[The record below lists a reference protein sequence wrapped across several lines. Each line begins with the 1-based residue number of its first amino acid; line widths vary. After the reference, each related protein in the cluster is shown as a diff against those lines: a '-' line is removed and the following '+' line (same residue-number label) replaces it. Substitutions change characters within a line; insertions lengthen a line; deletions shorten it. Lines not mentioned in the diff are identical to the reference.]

1 MTARRIFG
9 VETEYGITCAPPAG
23 RGAGARGA
31 GPAPGGSDNGGS
43 GSGNGGS
50 RNGTGGDDAVPPAV
64 VTADDAAR
72 YLFRKVVQWGRSS
85 NVFLRNGAR
94 LYLDVG
100 SHPEYATAECDDVR
114 QLVANDRAGE
124 AILDEMT
131 EDANALLAEEGVPGT
146 IHLFKNNVDSAG
158 NSFGCHENYLVR
170 RRRDFQ
176 AMGEA
181 LVPFFITRQ
190 ILTGAG
196 HIRARAGG
204 GASYAFSQRAD
215 QMWDAMSS
223 ATTRSRPIINTRDEP
238 HADADLYR
246 RMHVIVG
253 DSSVA
258 ETTTMLKVGMTD
270 LLLGM
275 LEDGVRVRDLALA
288 EPMRAI
294 REISHD
300 MTATSPVELASG
312 RRMSAL
318 QLQEEF
324 LARVTAYLDS
334 TGQTADLT
342 DVQRRVLE
350 LWERGLRALRE
361 QDPSLVDTELDWAIK
376 ARLLDRYR
384 AKHTLGLDDP
394 RVARLSLAYHDI
406 SPQRGLATTLA
417 RRGLMARLTTDEEV
431 ADAVANP
438 PASTRARLRGE
449 FVAAAQEKRRDIT
462 VDWVHLKIND
472 AAQRTVVLKDP
483 FSPVDERVDALLA
496 ALRV

>member
-1 MTARRIFG
+1 M
-9 VETEYGITCAPPAG
+9 
-23 RGAGARGA
+23 
-31 GPAPGGSDNGGS
+31 
-43 GSGNGGS
+43 
-50 RNGTGGDDAVPPAV
+50 
-64 VTADDAAR
+64 
-72 YLFRKVVQWGRSS
+72 
-85 NVFLRNGAR
+85 
-94 LYLDVG
+94 
-100 SHPEYATAECDDVR
+100 R

-124 AILDEMT
+124 VILDRMVDE
-131 EDANALLAEEGVPGT
+131 ANVLLEQEGVPGT
-146 IHLFKNNVDSAG
+146 IHLFKNNLDSAG

-176 AMGEA
+176 AMGDA

-196 HIRARAGG
+196 HIRPRAGG
-204 GASYAFSQRAD
+204 GATYAFSQRAD

-238 HADADLYR
+238 HGDADLYR

-300 MTATSPVELASG
+300 TTATVPVELASG

-318 QLQEEF
+318 AIQEEF
-324 LARVTAYLDS
+324 LTRVTGYLDAE
-334 TGQTADLT
+334 GLTAELT

-361 QDPSLVDTELDWAIK
+361 QDPTPGGHRAGLGDQGPAPRALPRPAHPRPGRPARGASLP
-376 ARLLDRYR
+376 
-384 AKHTLGLDDP
+384 GLPRHLADP
-394 RVARLSLAYHDI
+394 RAGHQ
-406 SPQRGLATTLA
+406 P
-417 RRGLMARLTTDEEV
+417 RRGAASWR
-431 ADAVANP
+431 ASP
-438 PASTRARLRGE
+438 PTRRSRPPSTPRRPPPGRGCAGSSSPAPRS
-449 FVAAAQEKRRDIT
+449 AAAT
-462 VDWVHLKIND
+462 
-472 AAQRTVVLKDP
+472 
-483 FSPVDERVDALLA
+483 SPWTGCT
-496 ALRV
+496 

>member
-1 MTARRIFG
+1 MTVRRIFG
-9 VETEYGITCAPPAG
+9 VETEYGITCAAP
-23 RGAGARGA
+23 
-31 GPAPGGSDNGGS
+31 PGGDP
-43 GSGNGGS
+43 
-50 RNGTGGDDAVPPAV
+50 GTV

-100 SHPEYATAECDDVR
+100 SHPEYATAECDDVH
-114 QLVANDRAGE
+114 QLVVNDRAGE
-124 AILDEMT
+124 VILDQMV
-131 EDANALLAEEGVPGT
+131 EDANVLLAAEGVPGT

-176 AMGEA
+176 AMGDA

-204 GASYAFSQRAD
+204 GATYAFSQRAD

-238 HADADLYR
+238 HGDADLYR
-246 RMHVIVG
+246 RLHVIVG

-300 MTATSPVELASG
+300 TTATVPVELATG

-318 QLQEEF
+318 NIQEEF
-324 LARVTAYLDS
+324 LGRVSDYLDAR
-334 TGQTADLT
+334 GHAEGLT

-361 QDPSLVDTELDWAIK
+361 DDPSLVDTELDWAIK
-376 ARLLDRYR
+376 ARLLERYR
-384 AKHTLGLDDP
+384 SRHTLALDDP

-406 SPQRGLATTLA
+406 SPTRGLATTLA
-417 RRGLMARLTTDEEV
+417 RRGLMARITTDEEV
-431 ADAVANP
+431 AAAVTEP
-438 PASTRARLRGE
+438 PRTTRAKLRGD
-449 FVAAAQEKRRDIT
+449 FVARAQERRRDVT

-472 AAQRTVVLKDP
+472 AVQRTVVLKDP
-483 FSPVDERVDALLA
+483 FAPVDERVDALMA
-496 ALRV
+496 ALQV

>member
-9 VETEYGITCAPPAG
+9 VETEYGITCAP
-23 RGAGARGA
+23 
-31 GPAPGGSDNGGS
+31 APGAAA
-43 GSGNGGS
+43 
-50 RNGTGGDDAVPPAV
+50 TPPL
-64 VTADDAAR
+64 TADDAAR

-100 SHPEYATAECDDVR
+100 SHPEYATAECDDVH
-114 QLVANDRAGE
+114 QLVVNDRAGE
-124 AILDEMT
+124 VILNRMS
-131 EDANALLAEEGVPGT
+131 EDANAVLAQEGVPGT
-146 IHLFKNNVDSAG
+146 VHLFKNNVDSAG

-196 HIRARAGG
+196 HIRPRAGG

-238 HADADLYR
+238 HGDADLYR

-270 LLLGM
+270 LLLAM
-275 LEDGVRVRDLALA
+275 LEDGVKVRDLALA

-300 MTATSPVELASG
+300 TTATVPVELASG

-318 QLQEEF
+318 DIQEDF
-324 LARVTAYLDS
+324 LARVTGYLDAEGLTETL
-334 TGQTADLT
+334 TG
-342 DVQRRVLE
+342 VQRRVLE
-350 LWERGLRALRE
+350 LWERGLRALRAG
-361 QDPSLVDTELDWAIK
+361 DPSLVDTELDWAIK
-376 ARLLDRYR
+376 GRLLERYR
-384 AKHTLGLDDP
+384 ARHTLALDDP

-406 SPQRGLATTLA
+406 SPAHGLAASLTA
-417 RRGLMARLTTDEEV
+417 RGLMARITTDEEV
-431 ADAVANP
+431 AAAVDRP
-438 PASTRARLRGE
+438 PATTRAWLRGN
-449 FVAAAQEKRRDIT
+449 FVASAQERRRDVT

-483 FSPVDERVDALLA
+483 FSPVDERVDTLMA
-496 ALRV
+496 ALRA

>member
-9 VETEYGITCAPPAG
+9 VETEYGITCAQPAPAQ
-23 RGAGARGA
+23 GAGT
-31 GPAPGGSDNGGS
+31 
-43 GSGNGGS
+43 
-50 RNGTGGDDAVPPAV
+50 TGVS
-64 VTADDAAR
+64 ADDAAR
-72 YLFRKVVQWGRSS
+72 YLFRKVVAWGRSS

-100 SHPEYATAECDDVR
+100 SHPEYATAECDDFH
-114 QLVANDRAGE
+114 QLVVNDRAGE
-124 AILDEMT
+124 RILDRMV
-131 EDANALLAEEGVPGT
+131 EDANALLADEGVAGT

-176 AMGEA
+176 AMGQA
-181 LVPFFITRQ
+181 LIPFFITRQ

-196 HIRARAGG
+196 HLRPRAGG

-215 QMWDAMSS
+215 QTWDAMSS

-238 HADADLYR
+238 HGDADLYR

-275 LEDGVRVRDLALA
+275 LEDGVKLRDLALA

-300 MTATSPVELASG
+300 TTATVPVELSTG

-318 QLQEEF
+318 DIQEEF
-324 LARVTAYLDS
+324 LARVTGYLDA
-334 TGQTADLT
+334 GGFTAELT
-342 DVQRRVLE
+342 EVQRRVLE
-350 LWERGLRALRE
+350 LWERGLLALRTA
-361 QDPSLVDTELDWAIK
+361 DRTLVDTELDWAIK
-376 ARLLDRYR
+376 ATLIERYR
-384 AKHTLGLDDP
+384 SKHNLGLDDP

-406 SPQRGLATTLA
+406 SPARGLATTLA
-417 RRGLMARLTTDEEV
+417 RRGLMARITTDEEV
-431 ADAVANP
+431 AAAVDTP
-438 PASTRARLRGE
+438 PATTRAKLRGE
-449 FVAAAQEKRRDIT
+449 FVATAQDRRRDIT

-483 FSPVDERVDALLA
+483 FAPVDARVDALMA
-496 ALRV
+496 ALQN

>member
-9 VETEYGITCAPPAG
+9 IETEYGITCAPPAG
-23 RGAGARGA
+23 RGAAVEAAGADAADGEGA
-31 GPAPGGSDNGGS
+31 P
-43 GSGNGGS
+43 
-50 RNGTGGDDAVPPAV
+50 RVI
-64 VTADDAAR
+64 TADDAAR

-100 SHPEYATAECDDVR
+100 SHPEYATAECDDVH
-114 QLVANDRAGE
+114 QLVVNDRAGE
-124 AILDEMT
+124 SILDEMT
-131 EDANALLAEEGVPGT
+131 EDANELLAEEGVPGT
-146 IHLFKNNVDSAG
+146 IHLFKNNVDSFG

-176 AMGEA
+176 AMGDA

-196 HIRARAGG
+196 HIRPRAAG

-270 LLLGM
+270 LLLAM
-275 LEDGVRVRDLALA
+275 LEDGVRLRDLAMA

-300 MTATSPVELASG
+300 MTATVPVELSSG

-318 QLQEEF
+318 QMQEEF
-324 LARVTAYLDS
+324 LTRVTGYLDS
-334 TGQTADLT
+334 TGQTAELT
-342 DVQRRVLE
+342 EIQRRVLE

-361 QDPSLVDTELDWAIK
+361 QDPSLVETELDWAIK
-376 ARLLDRYR
+376 GRLLERYR
-384 AKHTLGLDDP
+384 ARHTLALDDP

-406 SPQRGLATTLA
+406 SARWGLATTLA
-417 RRGLMARLTTDEEV
+417 ARGLMARITTDEEV
-431 ADAVANP
+431 REAIVTP
-438 PASTRARLRGE
+438 PPSTRARLRGE
-449 FVAAAQEKRRDIT
+449 FVAAAQERRRDIT

-483 FSPVDERVDALLA
+483 FSPTDERVDKLLA
-496 ALRV
+496 ALQA

>member
-1 MTARRIFG
+1 MTVRRIFG
-9 VETEYGITCAPPAG
+9 VETEYGITCAAPPPA
-23 RGAGARGA
+23 AGA
-31 GPAPGGSDNGGS
+31 APHAPIS
-43 GSGNGGS
+43 
-50 RNGTGGDDAVPPAV
+50 
-64 VTADDAAR
+64 ADDAAR

-124 AILDEMT
+124 VILDRMVE
-131 EDANALLAEEGVPGT
+131 EANVLLEQEGVAGT
-146 IHLFKNNVDSAG
+146 IHLFKNNLDSAG

-176 AMGEA
+176 AMGDA

-196 HIRARAGG
+196 HIRPRAGG
-204 GASYAFSQRAD
+204 GATYAFSQRAD

-238 HADADLYR
+238 HGDADLYR

-300 MTATSPVELASG
+300 TTATLPVELTSG

-318 QLQEEF
+318 AIQEEF
-324 LARVTAYLDS
+324 LTRVTGYLDAE
-334 TGQTADLT
+334 GLTADLT

-361 QDPSLVDTELDWAIK
+361 QDPTLVDTELDWAIK
-376 ARLLDRYR
+376 ARLIERYR
-384 AKHTLGLDDP
+384 ARHTLALDDP

-406 SPQRGLATTLA
+406 SPTRGLATSLA

-431 ADAVANP
+431 AAAVDTP
-438 PASTRARLRGE
+438 PATTRARLRGA
-449 FVAAAQEKRRDIT
+449 FVARAQERRRDVT

-483 FSPVDERVDALLA
+483 FAPVDERVDALMA
-496 ALRV
+496 ALQR

>member
-1 MTARRIFG
+1 MTVRRVFG
-9 VETEYGITCAPPAG
+9 VETEYGITCAAP
-23 RGAGARGA
+23 
-31 GPAPGGSDNGGS
+31 PGGDP
-43 GSGNGGS
+43 
-50 RNGTGGDDAVPPAV
+50 GTV

-100 SHPEYATAECDDVR
+100 SHPEYATAECDDVH
-114 QLVANDRAGE
+114 QLVVNDRAGE
-124 AILDEMT
+124 AILDEMV
-131 EDANALLAEEGVPGT
+131 EDANQLLAAEGVPGT

-176 AMGEA
+176 AMGDA
-181 LVPFFITRQ
+181 IVPFFITRQ

-204 GASYAFSQRAD
+204 GATYAFSQRAD

-238 HADADLYR
+238 HGDADLYR

-300 MTATSPVELASG
+300 TTGTVPVELATG

-318 QLQEEF
+318 DIQEAF
-324 LARVTAYLDS
+324 LTRVTAYLDS
-334 TGQTADLT
+334 RGLTEGLTG
-342 DVQRRVLE
+342 VQRRVLE
-350 LWERGLRALRE
+350 LWERGLQALRDA
-361 QDPSLVDTELDWAIK
+361 DPSLVDTELDWAIK
-376 ARLLDRYR
+376 ARLLERYR
-384 AKHTLGLDDP
+384 SKHTLALDDP

-406 SPQRGLATTLA
+406 SPTRGLATTLA
-417 RRGLMARLTTDEEV
+417 RRGLMARITTDDE
-431 ADAVANP
+431 
-438 PASTRARLRGE
+438 
-449 FVAAAQEKRRDIT
+449 VAAAVSEPPPTTRAKLRGDFVARAQERRRDVT

-472 AAQRTVVLKDP
+472 AVQRTVVLKDP
-483 FSPVDERVDALLA
+483 FAPVDERVDALMA
-496 ALRV
+496 ALQA

>member
-1 MTARRIFG
+1 MTVRRVFG
-9 VETEYGITCAPPAG
+9 VETEYGITCAAP
-23 RGAGARGA
+23 
-31 GPAPGGSDNGGS
+31 PGGDP
-43 GSGNGGS
+43 
-50 RNGTGGDDAVPPAV
+50 GTV

-100 SHPEYATAECDDVR
+100 SHPEYATAECDDVH
-114 QLVANDRAGE
+114 QLVVNDRAGE
-124 AILDEMT
+124 AILDEMV
-131 EDANALLAEEGVPGT
+131 EDANQLLAAEGVPGT

-176 AMGEA
+176 AMGDA
-181 LVPFFITRQ
+181 IVPFFITRQ

-204 GASYAFSQRAD
+204 GATYAFSQRAD

-238 HADADLYR
+238 HGDADLYR

-300 MTATSPVELASG
+300 TTGTVPVELATG

-318 QLQEEF
+318 DIQEEF
-324 LARVTAYLDS
+324 LTRVTAYLDS
-334 TGQTADLT
+334 RGLTEGLTG
-342 DVQRRVLE
+342 VQRRVLE
-350 LWERGLRALRE
+350 LWERGLRALRDA
-361 QDPSLVDTELDWAIK
+361 DPSLVDTELDWAIK
-376 ARLLDRYR
+376 ARLFERYR
-384 AKHTLGLDDP
+384 SKHTLALDDP

-406 SPQRGLATTLA
+406 SPTRGLATTLA
-417 RRGLMARLTTDEEV
+417 RRGLMARITTDDE
-431 ADAVANP
+431 
-438 PASTRARLRGE
+438 
-449 FVAAAQEKRRDIT
+449 VAAAVTEPPPTTRAKLRGDFVARAQERRRDVT

-472 AAQRTVVLKDP
+472 AVQRTVVLKDP
-483 FSPVDERVDALLA
+483 FAPVDERVDALMA
-496 ALRV
+496 ALQA